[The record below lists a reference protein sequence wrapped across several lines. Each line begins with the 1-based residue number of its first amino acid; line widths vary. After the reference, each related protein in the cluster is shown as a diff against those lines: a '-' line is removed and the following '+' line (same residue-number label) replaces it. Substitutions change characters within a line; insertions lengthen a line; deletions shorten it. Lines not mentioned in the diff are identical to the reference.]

1 MRKDLLSLPPL
12 EPLRGFVAAASRRS
26 ITLAAADLCLT
37 QSAISRQIQALENAL
52 GAPLFVR
59 KHRAIELTPAGERLL
74 PAAIAWLAEYGE
86 IAASLRQRAA
96 SANSVTITAS
106 IGVTAL
112 WLLPRLGHF
121 QATHPTV
128 EVRVV
133 AANSPIDLTPAGIDL
148 AIRYQTEPTIGR
160 GDRLL
165 FRESIAPV
173 LAPVLAKKLAA
184 NLEESPTLIE
194 YQERSL
200 PGLDWTSW
208 LGSLGLSGRNLRR
221 LGFNQYDQ
229 AVQAAI
235 AGQGVVLGRLPLLAD
250 ALDDGRLCRW
260 TDVPAFVSPYA
271 YWLLRA
277 PGSNGTA
284 VAAFA
289 DWLAGQGKAEPSS
302 LPDSIKSAS

>member
-37 QSAISRQIQALENAL
+37 QSAISRQIQSLENAL
-52 GAPLFVR
+52 GVSLFVR
-59 KHRAIELTPAGERLL
+59 KHRAIELTAAGERLL

-96 SANSVTITAS
+96 ADSVTITAS

-112 WLLPRLGHF
+112 WLLPRLGQF
-121 QATHPTV
+121 QDAHPAV

-133 AANSPIDLTPAGIDL
+133 AANSPVELVPAGIDL

-165 FRESIAPV
+165 FREMIAPV
-173 LAPVLAKKLAA
+173 LAPGLAQRLADSP
-184 NLEESPTLIE
+184 EETPTLIE

-200 PGLDWTSW
+200 PGLDWTPW
-208 LGSLGLSGRNLRR
+208 LASLGLSGRNLRR

-229 AVQAAI
+229 AVQAAV
-235 AGQGVVLGRLPLLAD
+235 AGQGVVLGRLPLLAE
-250 ALDDGRLCRW
+250 ALGDGRLCRW
-260 TDVPAFVSPYA
+260 SDAPAFVSPYG
-271 YWLLRA
+271 YWLLCA
-277 PGSNGTA
+277 PGSEGAA

-289 DWLAGQGKAEPSS
+289 DWLVGLGGA
-302 LPDSIKSAS
+302 

>member
-37 QSAISRQIQALENAL
+37 QSAISRQIQSLENAL
-52 GAPLFVR
+52 GVPLFVR
-59 KHRAIELTPAGERLL
+59 KHRAIELTAAGERLL

-96 SANSVTITAS
+96 ADSVTITAS
-106 IGVTAL
+106 IGVAAL
-112 WLLPRLGHF
+112 WLLPRLGEF
-121 QATHPTV
+121 QDAHPAV

-133 AANSPIDLTPAGIDL
+133 AANAPVELVPAGIDL
-148 AIRYQTEPTIGR
+148 AIRYQTEPMIGR

-165 FRESIAPV
+165 FRERIAPV
-173 LAPVLAKKLAA
+173 LAPALAQKLAA
-184 NLEESPTLIE
+184 SPEETPTLIE

-200 PGLDWTSW
+200 PGLDWTPW
-208 LGSLGLSGRNLRR
+208 LASLGLSGRSLRR

-235 AGQGVVLGRLPLLAD
+235 AGQGVVLGRLPLLAE
-250 ALDDGRLCRW
+250 ALGDGRLCRW
-260 TDVPAFVSPYA
+260 PDAPAFASPYA

-277 PGSNGTA
+277 PGSDGAA

-289 DWLAGQGKAEPSS
+289 DWLAGQGA
-302 LPDSIKSAS
+302 A

>member
-52 GAPLFVR
+52 GVPLFVR

-86 IAASLRQRAA
+86 IAASLRQRAI
-96 SANSVTITAS
+96 SADSVTITAS

-112 WLLPRLGHF
+112 WLLPRLGEF
-121 QATHPTV
+121 QAAHPAV

-133 AANSPIDLTPAGIDL
+133 AANSPVDLVPAGIDL

-173 LAPVLAKKLAA
+173 LAPALAEKLAA
-184 NLEESPTLIE
+184 SPEESPTLID

-200 PGLDWTSW
+200 PGLDWTPW
-208 LGSLGLSGRNLRR
+208 LASLGLSGRSLRR

-235 AGQGVVLGRLPLLAD
+235 AGQGVVLGRLPLLAS

-260 TDVPAFVSPYA
+260 PALPAFVSPYG

-277 PGSNGTA
+277 PGSDGAA

-289 DWLAGQGKAEPSS
+289 GWLADLGGAGE
-302 LPDSIKSAS
+302 AGGA